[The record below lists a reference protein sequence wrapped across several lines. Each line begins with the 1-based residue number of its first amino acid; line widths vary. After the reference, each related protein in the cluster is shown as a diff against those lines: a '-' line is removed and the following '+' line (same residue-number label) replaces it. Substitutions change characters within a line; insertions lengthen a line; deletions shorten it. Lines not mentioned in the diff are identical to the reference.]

1 MFFMLVFFINSA
13 SSYFRLF
20 IATILSLW
28 YNFFMVTLSKYLR
41 QSATYK
47 VFSHVWALFADFL
60 DTFGKIAQIGTHVLK
75 CIFRL
80 EISKSELAYQCDR
93 FGVSSLPI
101 TLSIVGMTSIIV
113 ASQVAHEMVKQ
124 GGSHFVGM
132 LMTIL
137 IVREVG
143 AIMSGFAI
151 TSMIGSSLASELATM
166 RVTEQV
172 DAIDVLG
179 VDSLR
184 YLFVPRVLSGIIM
197 MPLVV
202 ILASVVGVILGAI
215 TSYMFAGLT
224 FRAYFD
230 SAWLG
235 LYMKDLWVSL
245 LKSAVFGGT
254 ISLISCTC
262 GFFASGGAKGVGI
275 ATTKAVVWSFI
286 AVVVWDMIFAVLF
299 FF

>member
-1 MFFMLVFFINSA
+1 MIAIFELLCYNSGME
-13 SSYFRLF
+13 
-20 IATILSLW
+20 I
-28 YNFFMVTLSKYLR
+28 TLSKYLR

-47 VFSHVWALFADFL
+47 VFSHLGVVFADFL
-60 DTFGKIAQIGTHVLK
+60 DTLGKIAQIGFHVLR
-75 CIFRL
+75 CIFKG
-80 EISKSELAYQCDR
+80 EISKKELLLQCDR

-124 GGSHFVGM
+124 GGGNFVGM

-179 VDSLR
+179 VDSIR
-184 YLFVPRVLSGIIM
+184 YLFVPRVLSGIVM
-197 MPLVV
+197 MPFVV
-202 ILASVVGVILGAI
+202 ILASVVGVLLGAV
-215 TSYMFAGLT
+215 TSDIFAGLT
-224 FRAYFD
+224 YRAYFD

-245 LKSAVFGGT
+245 LKASVFGGT
-254 ISLISCTC
+254 IALISCTC
-262 GFFASGGAKGVGI
+262 GFHATGGAKGVGI

-286 AVVVWDMIFAVLF
+286 SIVVLDMVFAVLF

>member
-1 MFFMLVFFINSA
+1 MIAIFELLCYNSGME
-13 SSYFRLF
+13 
-20 IATILSLW
+20 I
-28 YNFFMVTLSKYLR
+28 TLSKYLR

-47 VFSHVWALFADFL
+47 VFSHLGVVFADFL
-60 DTFGKIAQIGTHVLK
+60 DTLGKIAQIGFHVLR
-75 CIFRL
+75 CIFKG
-80 EISKSELAYQCDR
+80 EISKKELLLQCDR

-124 GGSHFVGM
+124 GGGNFVGM

-179 VDSLR
+179 VDSIR
-184 YLFVPRVLSGIIM
+184 YLFVPRVLSGIVM
-197 MPLVV
+197 MPFVV
-202 ILASVVGVILGAI
+202 ILASVVGVLLGAV
-215 TSYMFAGLT
+215 TSDMFAGLT
-224 FRAYFD
+224 YRAYFD

-245 LKSAVFGGT
+245 LKASVFGGT
-254 ISLISCTC
+254 IALISCTC
-262 GFFASGGAKGVGI
+262 GFHATGGAKGVGI

-286 AVVVWDMIFAVLF
+286 SIVVLDMVFAVLF

>member
-1 MFFMLVFFINSA
+1 MEI
-13 SSYFRLF
+13 
-20 IATILSLW
+20 
-28 YNFFMVTLSKYLR
+28 TLSKYLR

-47 VFSHVWALFADFL
+47 VFSHLGIVIADFL
-60 DTFGKIAQIGTHVLK
+60 DTLGKIAQIGLHVLK
-75 CIFRL
+75 CIL
-80 EISKSELAYQCDR
+80 KGEISKKELLLQCDR

-124 GGSHFVGM
+124 GGGNFVGM

-143 AIMSGFAI
+143 SIMSGFAI

-179 VDSLR
+179 VDSIR

-197 MPLVV
+197 MPFVV
-202 ILASVVGVILGAI
+202 ILASVVGVLLGAV
-215 TSYMFAGLT
+215 TSDMFAGLT
-224 FRAYFD
+224 YRAYFD

-245 LKSAVFGGT
+245 LKAAVFGGT
-254 ISLISCTC
+254 IALISCTC
-262 GFFASGGAKGVGI
+262 GFHATGGAKGVGI

-286 AVVVWDMIFAVLF
+286 AIVVWDMVFAILF

>member
-1 MFFMLVFFINSA
+1 MIAIFELLCYNSGME
-13 SSYFRLF
+13 
-20 IATILSLW
+20 I
-28 YNFFMVTLSKYLR
+28 TLSKYLR

-47 VFSHVWALFADFL
+47 VFSHLGVVFADFL
-60 DTFGKIAQIGTHVLK
+60 DTLGKIAQIGFHVLQ
-75 CIFRL
+75 CIFKG
-80 EISKSELAYQCDR
+80 EISKKELLLQCDR

-124 GGSHFVGM
+124 GGGNFVGM

-179 VDSLR
+179 VDPIR
-184 YLFVPRVLSGIIM
+184 YLFVPRVLSGIVM
-197 MPLVV
+197 MPFVV
-202 ILASVVGVILGAI
+202 ILASVVGVLLGAV
-215 TSYMFAGLT
+215 TSDMFAGLT
-224 FRAYFD
+224 YRAYFD

-245 LKSAVFGGT
+245 LKASVFGGT
-254 ISLISCTC
+254 IALISCTC
-262 GFFASGGAKGVGI
+262 GFHATGGAKGVGI

-286 AVVVWDMIFAVLF
+286 SIVVLDMVFAVLF

>member
-1 MFFMLVFFINSA
+1 M
-13 SSYFRLF
+13 
-20 IATILSLW
+20 
-28 YNFFMVTLSKYLR
+28 R

-47 VFSHVWALFADFL
+47 IFSLLLRATADFIR
-60 DTFGKIAQIGTHVLK
+60 TIGHITQLGLHVLK
-75 CIFRL
+75 CIFKM
-80 EISKSELAYQCDR
+80 EISFSELLTQCDR
-93 FGVSSLPI
+93 FGISSLPI

-124 GGSHFVGM
+124 GGGNFVGM

-143 AIMSGFAI
+143 AIMSGFAL

-166 RVTEQV
+166 RVTEQI

-179 VDSLR
+179 VDSIR
-184 YLFVPRVLSGIIM
+184 YLFVPRVLAGILM
-197 MPLVV
+197 MPFVV
-202 ILASVVGVILGAI
+202 ILASVVGVLLGAV
-215 TSYMFAGLT
+215 TSDLFAGLT

-230 SAWLG
+230 SVWFG

-262 GFFASGGAKGVGI
+262 GFVASGGAKGVGI

-286 AVVVWDMIFAVLF
+286 AIVVWDMVFAILF

>member
-1 MFFMLVFFINSA
+1 MIAIFELLCYNSGME
-13 SSYFRLF
+13 
-20 IATILSLW
+20 I
-28 YNFFMVTLSKYLR
+28 TLSKYLR

-47 VFSHVWALFADFL
+47 VFSHLGVVFADFL
-60 DTFGKIAQIGTHVLK
+60 DTLGKIAQIGFHVLR
-75 CIFRL
+75 CIFKG
-80 EISKSELAYQCDR
+80 EISKKELLLQCDR

-124 GGSHFVGM
+124 GGGNFVGM

-179 VDSLR
+179 VDSIR
-184 YLFVPRVLSGIIM
+184 YLFVPRVLSGIVM
-197 MPLVV
+197 MPFVV
-202 ILASVVGVILGAI
+202 ILASVVGVLLGAV
-215 TSYMFAGLT
+215 TSDMFAGLT
-224 FRAYFD
+224 YRAYFD
-230 SAWLG
+230 SAWFG

-245 LKSAVFGGT
+245 LKASVFGGT
-254 ISLISCTC
+254 IALISCTC
-262 GFFASGGAKGVGI
+262 GFHATGGAKGVGI

-286 AVVVWDMIFAVLF
+286 SIVVLDMVFAVLF

>member
-1 MFFMLVFFINSA
+1 MEDLFR
-13 SSYFRLF
+13 YFR
-20 IATILSLW
+20 
-28 YNFFMVTLSKYLR
+28 M
-41 QSATYK
+41 SATYRIYREM
-47 VFSHVWALFADFL
+47 VRFL
-60 DTFGKIAQIGTHVLK
+60 IGVLSMIGQIAQVGLRVLK
-75 CIFRL
+75 SVLTCS
-80 EISKSELAYQCDR
+80 ISPKELIYQCDR

-101 TLSIVGMTSIIV
+101 TLSIVGMTSVIV
-113 ASQVAHEMVKQ
+113 ASQVALEMVKQ
-124 GGSHFVGM
+124 GGGNFIGM

-151 TSMIGSSLASELATM
+151 ISMIGSSLASELATM

-179 VDSLR
+179 VDSVS

-202 ILASVVGVILGAI
+202 ILASFVGVLLGAAA
-215 TSYMFAGLT
+215 SKGFAGLT
-224 FRAYFD
+224 YRAYFD
-230 SAWLG
+230 SALLG
-235 LYMKDLWVSL
+235 LHMKDLWVSL
-245 LKSAVFGGT
+245 FKSAVFGGS
-254 ISLISCTC
+254 IALISCTW
-262 GFFASGGAKGVGI
+262 GYFASGGAKGVGI

-286 AVVVWDMIFAVLF
+286 SIVIWDMVFAVLF

>member
-1 MFFMLVFFINSA
+1 MSVLQ
-13 SSYFRLF
+13 
-20 IATILSLW
+20 
-28 YNFFMVTLSKYLR
+28 KYLK

-47 VFSHVWALFADFL
+47 VISHFLVIFADFL
-60 DTFGKIAQIGTHVLK
+60 ETLGKIAQIGFHTLK
-75 CIFRL
+75 CIL
-80 EISKSELAYQCDR
+80 KGEIDCKELVMQCER

-113 ASQVAHEMVKQ
+113 ASQVANEMVKQ
-124 GGSHFVGM
+124 GGGNFVGL

-151 TSMIGSSLASELATM
+151 ISMIGSSLASEIATM

-179 VDSLR
+179 VDPIR
-184 YLFVPRVLSGIIM
+184 YLFVPRVLSGAIM
-197 MPLVV
+197 MPFIV
-202 ILASVVGVILGAI
+202 ILSSVIGVLLGAV
-215 TSYMFAGLT
+215 TSDMFAGLSY
-224 FRAYFD
+224 RAYFD
-230 SAWLG
+230 SVWLG
-235 LYMKDLWVSL
+235 LFMKDLGVCL
-245 LKSAVFGGT
+245 LKAIVFGAT
-254 ISLISCTC
+254 IALISCTC
-262 GFFASGGAKGVGI
+262 GYNASGGAKGVGL

-286 AVVVWDMIFAVLF
+286 AIVIWDMIFAVLF

>member
-1 MFFMLVFFINSA
+1 MIAIFELLCYNSGME
-13 SSYFRLF
+13 
-20 IATILSLW
+20 I
-28 YNFFMVTLSKYLR
+28 TLSKYLR

-47 VFSHVWALFADFL
+47 VFSHLGVVFADFL
-60 DTFGKIAQIGTHVLK
+60 DTLGKIVQIGFHVLR
-75 CIFRL
+75 CIFKG
-80 EISKSELAYQCDR
+80 EISKKELLLQCDR

-124 GGSHFVGM
+124 GGGNFVGM

-179 VDSLR
+179 VDPIR
-184 YLFVPRVLSGIIM
+184 YLFVPRVLSGIVM
-197 MPLVV
+197 MPFVV
-202 ILASVVGVILGAI
+202 ILASVVGVLLGAV
-215 TSYMFAGLT
+215 TSDMFAGLT
-224 FRAYFD
+224 YRAYFD

-245 LKSAVFGGT
+245 LKASVFGGT
-254 ISLISCTC
+254 IALISCTC
-262 GFFASGGAKGVGI
+262 GFHATGGAKGVGI

-286 AVVVWDMIFAVLF
+286 SIVVLDMVFAVLF